1 MPPNTK
7 FLRDALNPFAAKYI
21 WWKTPD
27 EAVARSERIVAQVMD
42 IGDYDDV
49 QALAHVLGDDV
60 FRDVLIHAE
69 IGQFSGRSWAY
80 WHIRLGICSFNNIPT
95 MPARR
100 FA

>member
-1 MPPNTK
+1 MPTTTK
-7 FLRDALNPFAAKYI
+7 PLRDVLNPFAAKYI

-27 EAVARSERIVAQVMD
+27 EAVAKPERVVAQVMD

-49 QALAHVLGDDV
+49 QALEGLVGDDV
-60 FRDVLIHAE
+60 FRDVLAHAE

-80 WHIRLGICSFNNIPT
+80 WHIRLGLSSFNNIPP